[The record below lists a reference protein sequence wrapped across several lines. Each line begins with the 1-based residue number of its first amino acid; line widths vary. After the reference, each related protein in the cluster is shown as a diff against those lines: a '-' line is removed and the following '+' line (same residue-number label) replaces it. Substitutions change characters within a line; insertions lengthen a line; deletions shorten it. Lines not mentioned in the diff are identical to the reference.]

1 MVAVAALTACTV
13 LVLSTEGSFWASMTQ
28 LSGEH
33 SGVAGGVMNFGS
45 NLGGMVSPA
54 LTPWLAERIGW
65 ESALTLTAGLAVV
78 AGLLW
83 LKVRI
88 EPGDETRGAGSSAAM
103 AH

>member
-1 MVAVAALTACTV
+1 MVAVAALTTCTV
-13 LVLSTEGSFWASMTQ
+13 LVLCTEGPFWATMTQ

-33 SGVAGGVMNFGS
+33 SGIAGGTMNFGS

-65 ESALTLTAGLAVV
+65 ESALTLTAGLAVL

-83 LKVRI
+83 LGVRV
-88 EPGDETRGAGSSAAM
+88 ESTKE
-103 AH
+103 